1 MDNFWLG
8 RFSFIFST
16 RGKYCKNNKNRNL
29 ESSLYSIHT
38 SGTLMGSVRYWNR
51 KWDDCRNTA
60 LSSAF
65 HCCGSTSI
73 KCNEVRI
80 ARTAAATDD
89 FPPLNILERVW
100 LLVSMITFC
109 TVAIDHKSN
118 ILLYSRNLL
127 VLRDSKPRKVF
138 YGWCFWPVHFYMPTS
153 VIGFTDHKRGQ
164 FIFIC
169 VPDTFFLGAL
179 DNFLASIFVNFAMQF
194 FKRMISNKQN
204 NCIWC

>member
-1 MDNFWLG
+1 
-8 RFSFIFST
+8 
-16 RGKYCKNNKNRNL
+16 
-29 ESSLYSIHT
+29 
-38 SGTLMGSVRYWNR
+38 MGSVRYWNR

-169 VPDTFFLGAL
+169 VPDTFFLGLWTTFWQVFLSISRCSFSKGLSATNRVNAL
-179 DNFLASIFVNFAMQF
+179 KSISLGGPLMLRDVILVISIKTVQF
-194 FKRMISNKQN
+194 IYRKLGR
-204 NCIWC
+204 